1 MLALYL
7 FYGWLLGLFT
17 MVLAG
22 RLNDWL
28 RLRHKST
35 PYIAEGDTEEYEV
48 PVIRKGDL
56 IVIGEDGMYRKMRPE
71 DVQSETVTIGVAAEN
86 VSRTEFLE
94 VKAPRG

>member
-35 PYIAEGDTEEYEV
+35 PYIVEGDTEEYEV

-94 VKAPRG
+94 VKVPRG